1 MKCVFTSFTMRDV
14 FSFLHKKNIT
24 PPKFLVAR
32 ILSFVRKS
40 RFNVTKKCFN
50 NNFKGPLNQ
59 VSLQFYL
66 RFYSISSAVLRNV
79 SAKSLLF
86 RAFPNNKLIGYF
98 ANINLYNFLLTHI
111 HGSQV
116 I

>member
-32 ILSFVRKS
+32 ILSFGRKS

-66 RFYSISSAVLRNV
+66 RFYSISSAVLRN
-79 SAKSLLF
+79 L
-86 RAFPNNKLIGYF
+86 
-98 ANINLYNFLLTHI
+98 
-111 HGSQV
+111 
-116 I
+116 